1 MDESITVK
9 PNLQSGRASTQNRSQ
24 LTAAPLNGS
33 RVDNNE
39 RKEGVDE
46 NFGQHLVNE
55 RLQGQ
60 HQAGHEEKT
69 TEVD

>member
-1 MDESITVK
+1 MDESITVY
-9 PNLQSGRASTQNRSQ
+9 PEPSLARTSARNDSR

-46 NFGQHLVNE
+46 NFGQHLVNK
-55 RLQGQ
+55 RLQRQ
-60 HQAGHEEKT
+60 HQAGHEGKT
-69 TEVD
+69 TEMD